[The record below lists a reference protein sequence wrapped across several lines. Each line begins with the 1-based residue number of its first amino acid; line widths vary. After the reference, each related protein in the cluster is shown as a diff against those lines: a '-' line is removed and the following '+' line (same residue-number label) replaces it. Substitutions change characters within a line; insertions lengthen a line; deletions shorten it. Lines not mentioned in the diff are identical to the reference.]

1 MPVPDYAL
9 LLDPPAFPA
18 ERYAILADRLAALMG
33 TGNDVLLIQAEAVLA
48 LEAAATSLA
57 RPGLRALNIVTSPYG
72 AWFGGWLNRGGAT
85 VRNLTASP
93 AKPVTLEEVERALN
107 EGPDFDL
114 LAIVHAESASGIL
127 NPLPAIAA
135 LARQRGI
142 VTLVDAVA
150 SIGGHT
156 FEVDRLGIDIAV
168 IGPQKALA
176 GPAGVSAI
184 SISER
189 AWDLFSHGRA
199 LENSMLS
206 LLDQKKLWLDAGRG
220 ALPGTPAPLE
230 FYALEAALDRIEAE
244 GLTSA
249 NERHERAA
257 AATRSGIRAL
267 GILTW
272 VEEAHASALVST
284 AILPDTL
291 EAGDFLAAA
300 SKKQGADLSYGVGPG
315 AERLI
320 RLNHTGRRAHPE
332 AVKAN
337 IAAFASALKSLG
349 HAADTDS
356 ALEAAEKTY
365 FDSPANSVQ
374 RP

>member
-1 MPVPDYAL
+1 MPAPDYAL

-18 ERYAILADRLAALMG
+18 ERYAVLADRLAALMG
-33 TGNDVLLIQAEAVLA
+33 TANDVLLIQAEAVLA

-57 RPGLRALNIVTSPYG
+57 RPGLKALNIVTSPYG
-72 AWFGGWLNRGGAT
+72 AWFGGWLERGGAT
-85 VRNLTASP
+85 VHNLTASP
-93 AKPVTLEEVERALN
+93 AKPVTLAEVEGALDK
-107 EGPDFDL
+107 GPGFDL

-127 NPLPAIAA
+127 NPLPAITA
-135 LARQRGI
+135 LAKDRGI

-150 SIGGHT
+150 SIGGHA
-156 FEVDRLGIDIAV
+156 FEVDRLGVDIAV

-184 SISER
+184 SVSQR
-189 AWDLFSHGRA
+189 AWELLSHDKA
-199 LENSMLS
+199 PTNSMLS

-244 GLTSA
+244 GLPAA

-257 AATRSGIRAL
+257 AATRHGIRAL
-267 GILTW
+267 GIPTW
-272 VEEAHASALVST
+272 VEDAHASALVST
-284 AILPDTL
+284 AILPDSIETG
-291 EAGDFLAAA
+291 AFLAAA
-300 SKKQGADLSYGVGPG
+300 AKEQGADISAGVGTG

-320 RLNHTGRRAHPE
+320 RLNHTGRRAHPD

-337 IAAFASALKSLG
+337 IAAVASALKTLG
-349 HAADTDS
+349 HAADADS
-356 ALEAAEKTY
+356 ALEAAQKSY
-365 FDSPANSVQ
+365 SRASAKGV
-374 RP
+374 

>member
-1 MPVPDYAL
+1 MPTPDYAL

-18 ERYAILADRLAALMG
+18 ERYAVLADRLAALMG
-33 TGNDVLLIQAEAVLA
+33 TENDVLLIQAEAVLA

-57 RPGLRALNIVTSPYG
+57 RSGLKALNIVTSPYG
-72 AWFGGWLNRGGAT
+72 AWFGGWLERGGAT

-93 AKPVTLEEVERALN
+93 AKPITLQEVERALD

-127 NPLPAIAA
+127 NPLPTIAA
-135 LARQRGI
+135 LARERGV

-150 SIGGHT
+150 SIGGHA
-156 FEVDRLGIDIAV
+156 FEVDRLGVDIAV

-176 GPAGVSAI
+176 GPAGISAI
-184 SISER
+184 SVSER
-189 AWDLFSHGRA
+189 AWALLSHRQA
-199 LENSMLS
+199 PENSMLS
-206 LLDQKKLWLDAGRG
+206 LMDQKKLWLDAGRG

-257 AATRSGIRAL
+257 AATRNAIRAL
-267 GILTW
+267 GIPTW

-284 AILPDTL
+284 AILPDMV
-291 EAGDFLAAA
+291 EAGAFLAAA
-300 SKKQGADLSYGVGPG
+300 SRQQGADISGGVGPG

-320 RLNHTGRRAHPE
+320 RLNHTGRRANPH
-332 AVKAN
+332 AVRAN
-337 IAAFASALKSLG
+337 ITALSSALKSLG

-365 FDSPANSVQ
+365 SDTAANGA
-374 RP
+374 